1 MNSMIRT
8 LVTAFA
14 ALAIYFLAYW
24 LPLLLVTREGYLW
37 LAPFVALLCAIAAGR
52 YVWRSLGPEG
62 SDGSLPSMLIG
73 ASVLGGLGFVAGF
86 FGPLILAPEANQGPL
101 LGIFITG
108 PFGIVLGAVAGY
120 FYGLRRSGGG

>member
-1 MNSMIRT
+1 MNNTIRI

-14 ALAIYFLAYW
+14 AVAVYFLAYW
-24 LPLLLVTREGYLW
+24 LPLLLVAWEGYLW

-62 SDGSLPSMLIG
+62 AGGPLPSMLIG
-73 ASVLGGLGFVAGF
+73 ASVLGGLGFVIGF

-108 PFGIVLGAVAGY
+108 PLGIVLGAVAGF
-120 FYGLRRSGGG
+120 FYGLRRGGRG